1 MEIRE
6 VTSAVLFDDPS
17 FAKATEEYARESGNP
32 FIGLT
37 ANPHRDGYQIIE
49 ESGMWRCSAVYEAD
63 KLVGFVA
70 VLASQHFHYGV
81 LVASIETLWLSQ
93 EHRKGPAGLRLI
105 REAKRIA
112 KDMGAV
118 ALYASAPAASRLSKL
133 LDRIATKT
141 DEVFFFHLRSE

>member
-6 VTSAVLFDDPS
+6 VSCDVIFNDSA
-17 FAKATEEYARESGNP
+17 FAKAAEEYASESGNP
-32 FIGLT
+32 FIGSV
-37 ANPHRDGYQIIE
+37 ANPNREGYRFIE
-49 ESGMWRCSAVYEAD
+49 DAGMWRCCAAYEAD

-70 VLASQHFHYGV
+70 VMALQHFHYGV
-81 LVASIETLWLSQ
+81 LVASIETLWLSP

-105 REAKRIA
+105 REAKLIA

-118 ALYASAPAASRLSKL
+118 ALYASAPSASRLAVL

-141 DEVFFFHLRSE
+141 DEVFFFHLKD

>member
-6 VTSAVLFDDPS
+6 VTSDIIFDDPS
-17 FAKATEEYARESGNP
+17 FAKAAAEYARESGNP

-37 ANPHRDGYQIIE
+37 ANPNRQGYLALE
-49 ESGMWRCSAVYEAD
+49 DSGLFRVCAAYEGSL
-63 KLVGFVA
+63 LVGFVT
-70 VLASQHFHYGV
+70 VLASPHFHYGV

-105 REAKRIA
+105 REAKQIA
-112 KDMGAV
+112 YDMGAV
-118 ALYASAPAASRLSKL
+118 ALYASAPTGSRLSVL

-141 DEVFFFHLRSE
+141 DEVFFFHLKD